1 MKIDVKAFVPHV
13 IALLVFVVFSAGYF
27 HPVIFDGKQLK
38 QSDVKQY
45 QGAAKEITDYRTMNG
60 EEALWTNGMFSGM
73 PAYQI
78 SVIHNGNLMNQVA
91 TVLRLGLTA
100 PVGVM
105 FVTMLGFYILGMC
118 LRINP
123 WIAAVG
129 AIAFGFA
136 SFNILYLGA
145 GHITKVNAVSFMAP
159 TLGGLLLATRG
170 KWLWGS
176 VVFAFFLSL
185 NISANHLQ
193 ITYYLFI
200 LLGVI
205 ALGEGIRLIIE
216 KKYIDL
222 AKIVGAL
229 LVATGLAILPS
240 ASNLMTTYEYSKY
253 STRGESDISVAPKGT
268 DKATKAKSGLDKSYI
283 LEYNFGPKEALSLF
297 IPNAKGGA
305 GGYIG
310 NNESAMESIEDP
322 TYYDQIAQSN
332 QYWGGQLFSG
342 GAIYLGAVAFFLFLV
357 GLFLVKDSLRFPV
370 LALSILCVLLS
381 SKTGGLNFWF
391 IDHFP
396 MYNKFRDSKMILV
409 ILQLLVPM
417 IAVMLLDRLWKS
429 EELQGTRKFQLGVLG
444 GVVALGLFLYAVPS
458 ISGDFIT
465 GEEIK
470 QFNATNS
477 PLLSNSIIDGFSN
490 YFHVKIILDQNNLCV
505 STAYGKRNKRKF
517 GYCLF
522 RILNEVGQNMG
533 VHMVYIDQWNIQAQ
547 R

>member
-1 MKIDVKAFVPHV
+1 MSMKFDVKAFVPHV
-13 IALLVFVVFSAGYF
+13 VALLVFVVFSAGYF

-45 QGAAKEITDYRTMNG
+45 QGAAKEITDYRTVNG

-78 SVIHNGNLMNQVA
+78 SVIHHGNLMNQVA

-205 ALGEGIRLIIE
+205 ALGEGIRLLIE

-229 LVATGLAILPS
+229 VVATGLAILPS

-253 STRGESDISVAPKGT
+253 STRGDSDISVAPKGT
-268 DKATKAKSGLDKSYI
+268 DKSTKAKSGLDKSYI
-283 LEYNFGPKEALSLF
+283 L
-297 IPNAKGGA
+297 
-305 GGYIG
+305 
-310 NNESAMESIEDP
+310 
-322 TYYDQIAQSN
+322 
-332 QYWGGQLFSG
+332 
-342 GAIYLGAVAFFLFLV
+342 
-357 GLFLVKDSLRFPV
+357 
-370 LALSILCVLLS
+370 
-381 SKTGGLNFWF
+381 
-391 IDHFP
+391 
-396 MYNKFRDSKMILV
+396 
-409 ILQLLVPM
+409 
-417 IAVMLLDRLWKS
+417 
-429 EELQGTRKFQLGVLG
+429 
-444 GVVALGLFLYAVPS
+444 
-458 ISGDFIT
+458 
-465 GEEIK
+465 
-470 QFNATNS
+470 
-477 PLLSNSIIDGFSN
+477 
-490 YFHVKIILDQNNLCV
+490 
-505 STAYGKRNKRKF
+505 
-517 GYCLF
+517 
-522 RILNEVGQNMG
+522 
-533 VHMVYIDQWNIQAQ
+533 
-547 R
+547 